1 MLDKVK
7 LVAAVLLVIGGLVGF
22 YYFDGQ
28 AALLYRVLGLLI
40 ILGAAI
46 GVGVTT
52 QPGAQLVDFARAAT
66 SEMRKS
72 VWPTRRETTQTTL
85 VVLAMVTVVG
95 LMIFIIDSILRW
107 VIKSLF

>member
-7 LVAAVLLVIGGLVGF
+7 LVIAVLLVIGGFVGF
-22 YYFDGQ
+22 YYFEGQ
-28 AALLYRVLGLLI
+28 TALLYRVLGLLVV
-40 ILGAAI
+40 LGAAI
-46 GVGVTT
+46 AIGVTT
-52 QPGAQLVDFARAAT
+52 QPGTQLVGFGRAAT
-66 SEMRKS
+66 LEMRKS